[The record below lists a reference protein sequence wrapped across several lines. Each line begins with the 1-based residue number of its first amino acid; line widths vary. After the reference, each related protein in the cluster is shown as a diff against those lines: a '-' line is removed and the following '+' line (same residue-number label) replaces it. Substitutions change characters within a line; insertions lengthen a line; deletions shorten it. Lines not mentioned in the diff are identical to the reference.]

1 MVAFKPQKHF
11 DTHWPGEDDYRPAS
25 FFPSCLVEPK
35 CWYLKKGRVGWK
47 QGCALLQV
55 AHHNLTWHLYFP
67 NKIDIVWEIGGN
79 GEACVFSSAD
89 VAGYNSIRCL
99 SLHIAA
105 AAQHRFTSFFEISNQ
120 VTSGSPGLEHENL
133 DRPKPGMLIPNM
145 FCTFVQIPHHFLVP
159 FLHAKSMTFPCGLLE
174 SIYTTTRLIYPNC
187 QGSNLIAFQGSK
199 IIVVMILEP
208 STATSGGGILDT
220 SILRVSLIW
229 VNHACWIIPPI
240 VTGW

>member
-1 MVAFKPQKHF
+1 M
-11 DTHWPGEDDYRPAS
+11 
-25 FFPSCLVEPK
+25 
-35 CWYLKKGRVGWK
+35 
-47 QGCALLQV
+47 
-55 AHHNLTWHLYFP
+55 YFP

-145 FCTFVQIPHHFLVP
+145 FCTFVQIPHHDI
-159 FLHAKSMTFPCGLLE
+159 S
-174 SIYTTTRLIYPNC
+174 RLGSFFCTPN
-187 QGSNLIAFQGSK
+187 Q
-199 IIVVMILEP
+199 
-208 STATSGGGILDT
+208 
-220 SILRVSLIW
+220 
-229 VNHACWIIPPI
+229 
-240 VTGW
+240 